1 MKAGDEKVGRFIGNS
16 DTVFIIPPF
25 QRNYSWDEEQ
35 CSELFDDILDSVKK
49 LSVKQLLMLKLLMLA
64 NLFHENLH

>member
-1 MKAGDEKVGRFIGNS
+1 MKAVDEKVGRFIGNS

-35 CSELFDDILDSVKK
+35 CCESGPYGVDAVRCVGYGFKRGIE
-49 LSVKQLLMLKLLMLA
+49 MCA
-64 NLFHENLH
+64 Y